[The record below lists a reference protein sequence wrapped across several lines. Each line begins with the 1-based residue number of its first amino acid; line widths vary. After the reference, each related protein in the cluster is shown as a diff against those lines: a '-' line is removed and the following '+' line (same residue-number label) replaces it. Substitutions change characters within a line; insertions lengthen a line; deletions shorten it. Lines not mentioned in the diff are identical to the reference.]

1 MASIILNTIFYPDIT
16 NIIIKYVMVKKRTII
31 YRKKELIISILTDRR
46 KKILFKRDFITDEY
60 YFDEYQRINN
70 LLYDLYYKKNLK
82 KRLIFNI

>member
-1 MASIILNTIFYPDIT
+1 
-16 NIIIKYVMVKKRTII
+16 MVKKRTII